1 MNSVYVDHGMI
12 RISGSDYFLLV
23 SFAGVFNRMSL
34 SDFGKMIKVVGG
46 VLDPHD
52 YYVYLC
58 HWRNWLDKQIP
69 ETKIRDMPRLQK
81 MLARVD
87 KALDKLPLWAMEDPE

>member
-1 MNSVYVDHGMI
+1 
-12 RISGSDYFLLV
+12 
-23 SFAGVFNRMSL
+23 MSL
-34 SDFGKMIKVVGG
+34 SDFGKMIKVVGS
-46 VLDPHD
+46 VLYVCD

-69 ETKIRDMPRLQK
+69 TAKIRELPRLQK

-87 KALDKLPLWAMEDPE
+87 KAIDKLPLWAMEDDNV